1 MCKLSKNKALGY
13 LTLLAVALLTAGR
26 SLIFLLPQVEF
37 SQLFYLL
44 SQLAAALSCGLWLL
58 GRIFDELLHKN
69 RAEIFRYAA
78 SAFGLLGFAV
88 GLMHLI
94 VNPLSGIT
102 LAVDIA
108 FALFALVWTIFIY
121 LTTVSKKGAR
131 AALWSLSICSAAS
144 LALFC
149 AAFALDVYNGFIY
162 LPSDAVFLY
171 ALMLLMETLGLFA
184 PVIYALYESLSRL
197 RAQYKKP
204 SAPRRPE

>member
-1 MCKLSKNKALGY
+1 MCKLSKKQGAGLSY
-13 LTLLAVALLTAGR
+13 PAGR
-26 SLIFLLPQVEF
+26 SIAYRRTFPYISASPGRILSIILSAFPAGHRPFLRTV
-37 SQLFYLL
+37 
-44 SQLAAALSCGLWLL
+44 AL

-78 SAFGLLGFAV
+78 SAFGLLGFAM

-94 VNPLSGIT
+94 INPLSGIT

-149 AAFALDVYNGFIY
+149 AAFVLDVYNGFIY
-162 LPSDAVFLY
+162 LPPTPFSFTPLCCLWKRWAC
-171 ALMLLMETLGLFA
+171 
-184 PVIYALYESLSRL
+184 SRL
-197 RAQYKKP
+197 LYTP
-204 SAPRRPE
+204 SMKACPVCAHSIKSPPLPRRP